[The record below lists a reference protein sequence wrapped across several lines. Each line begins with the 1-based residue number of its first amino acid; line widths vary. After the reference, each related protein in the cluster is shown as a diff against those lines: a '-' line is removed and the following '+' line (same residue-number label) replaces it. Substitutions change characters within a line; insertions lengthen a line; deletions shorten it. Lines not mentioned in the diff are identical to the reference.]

1 VNYFLAKTDPETYSV
16 DQLEREHKTVWDG
29 VKNSQALRAMAS
41 MRPKDSRCGAPW
53 SFDEVLCL
61 YGIFFHNGFLRGGH
75 RSAFPRHR
83 SEARVPIG
91 VIIDSPTSGVL
102 SLADRGLRTTR
113 FETFEILWRSN
124 RESYRKEKEIAGSGR
139 DLQVLAH
146 RPAFELRPL

>member
-1 VNYFLAKTDPETYSV
+1 MDGQPFFLEVPGLLAMLHHDALAGNPSTGSHSGRTTTKPSANLCSELDPTD
-16 DQLEREHKTVWDG
+16 
-29 VKNSQALRAMAS
+29 
-41 MRPKDSRCGAPW
+41 
-53 SFDEVLCL
+53 
-61 YGIFFHNGFLRGGH
+61 
-75 RSAFPRHR
+75 AFPRHR